1 MLISVL
7 NSVQNSKM
15 KTCLLIFWT
24 FFAVVYGEKVLK
36 SRPNYGRP
44 GGGQGMGNI
53 CSFGCQCMG
62 NSANCRNSGLDDI
75 PNNLSPFLD
84 RLDLQNN
91 RLISVSSMI
100 NSYGRL
106 QTLLLNFNNIDGLDS
121 KNFDQ
126 LNSLIDLEL
135 ANNQLNELPDGVFD
149 GKFIKTSA
157 VASALCLHFYFVNTP
172 GLEAENLKIINSLPK
187 SSNRQCQK

>member
-1 MLISVL
+1 
-7 NSVQNSKM
+7 M
-15 KTCLLIFWT
+15 KTYLLIFWT
-24 FFAVVYGEKVLK
+24 ILTIVNSEKVVK

-44 GGGQGMGNI
+44 GGGGQGNI

-62 NSANCRNSGLDDI
+62 NSANCQNSGLDDI

-84 RLDLQNN
+84 RLDLQKN

-135 ANNQLNELPDGVFD
+135 ANNQLNELPDGVFA
-149 GKFIKTSA
+149 GKILKCYEC
-157 VASALCLHFYFVNTP
+157 ALVM
-172 GLEAENLKIINSLPK
+172 
-187 SSNRQCQK
+187 